1 MTTTKDQSTPAHAPS
16 MTRRG
21 LFRLG
26 GMGAGALGAAA
37 VGLPAAAPAAEAAK
51 PAATTGY
58 RETPHV
64 LKVYELSRF

>member
-1 MTTTKDQSTPAHAPS
+1 MTDKTEKTTLA
-16 MTRRG
+16 RRD

-26 GMGAGALGAAA
+26 GLGAGALGVAA
-37 VGLPAAAPAAEAAK
+37 VGLGAAAPAAG
-51 PAATTGY
+51 AATPETTSGY

>member
-1 MTTTKDQSTPAHAPS
+1 MTTTKDQSKPAQKPA
-16 MTRRG
+16 MARRD

-26 GMGAGALGAAA
+26 GLGAGALGAAA
-37 VGLPAAAPAAEAAK
+37 VGLTAAAPEAEAAK